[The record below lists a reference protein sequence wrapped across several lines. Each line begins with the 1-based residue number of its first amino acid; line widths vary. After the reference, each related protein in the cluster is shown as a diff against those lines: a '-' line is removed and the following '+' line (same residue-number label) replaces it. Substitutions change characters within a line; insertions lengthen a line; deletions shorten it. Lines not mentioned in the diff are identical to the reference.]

1 MATDTPNAGNIPDA
15 GELTATLGKIA
26 EQSQRMVTDF
36 MARQTAEDGQMDTDK
51 NQDPLNIGDA
61 FLQMTQRMMDDP
73 ARLAEAQV
81 GLWNNYMEL
90 WQHTA
95 NKMMGQNAEP
105 LVKPETDDRRFLDSD
120 WEENP
125 VFDFIKQSYLI
136 TSKWMINSVRETDGL
151 DDETARKVDF
161 YTRQF
166 VDAMAP
172 TNFAMTNPEV
182 LRETVDSKGQNLING
197 LSNLLDDLKRGDGQL
212 KIKHVEEDAF
222 EVGVTVATSPGK
234 VVFQNEL
241 FQLLQFSPLTKKVR
255 KTPLLIVPPWIN
267 KYYILDLREKN
278 SFIKWAT
285 EQGHTVFVVSWV
297 NPDARLGTKTFE
309 DYMLDGPVAAV
320 GAACNAAGS
329 DKVNIIGYC
338 IGGTMT
344 AAALAYMAEKGDD
357 RVASATFFTTMVDFE
372 EPGELSVFIDEQQ
385 LASLED
391 KMGERGYLEG
401 SEMASTFSM
410 LRANDLIWSFVINNY
425 LLGKEPFPFDL
436 LFWNADSTRM
446 PAVMHSYYLRKMYQE
461 NALVKPGALELGGV
475 KIDLRKIKVPVY
487 ILSTKEDHIAPWKS
501 TFAATQIY
509 SGNTKFVLA
518 SSGHIAGV
526 VNPPVSDRYSYRT
539 NAKKAKTPAV
549 WLEGATEHKGSWWP
563 DWDKWVKKFAGTQVA
578 AREPGKG
585 KFKAIEDA
593 PGSYVKVRSSQES

>member
-1 MATDTPNAGNIPDA
+1 MSSETPNSDNIPDA

-26 EQSQRMVTDF
+26 EQSQRMVTEF
-36 MARQTAEDGQMDTDK
+36 MARQTDQASSDS
-51 NQDPLNIGDA
+51 NSDPLNIGDA
-61 FLQMTQRMMDDP
+61 FVQMTQRMLADP
-73 ARLAEAQV
+73 ARMAEAQV
-81 GLWNNYMEL
+81 GLWNSYLEL
-90 WQHTA
+90 WQQTA
-95 NKMMGQNAEP
+95 DKMMGKEVEP
-105 LVKPETDDRRFLDSD
+105 LATPEADDRRFKDAD
-120 WEENP
+120 WQENP
-125 VFDFIKQSYLI
+125 VFDYIKQSYLM
-136 TSKWMINSVRETDGL
+136 TSKWMINTVRETDGL

-172 TNFAMTNPEV
+172 TNFAVSNPEV

-197 LSNLLDDLKRGDGQL
+197 LSNLLNDLEQGDGQL
-212 KIKHVEEDAF
+212 KIKHVENDAF
-222 EVGVTVATSPGK
+222 VIGETVATSPGK

-285 EQGHTVFVVSWV
+285 EQGNTVFVVSWV

-320 GAACNAAGS
+320 GAACKASGA

-344 AAALAYMAEKGDD
+344 ATALAYMAAKGDD
-357 RVASATFFTTMVDFE
+357 RVASATFFTTLVDFE
-372 EPGELSVFIDEQQ
+372 EPGELGVFIDEEQI
-385 LASLED
+385 ASLED

-446 PAVMHSYYLRKMYQE
+446 PAVMHSFYLRKMYQQ
-461 NALVKPGALELGGV
+461 NALVQPGGLELGGV

-501 TFAATQIY
+501 TFAATQLY

-526 VNPPVSDRYSYRT
+526 VNPPASDRYSYRT
-539 NAKKAKTPAV
+539 NAKKAKTPAA
-549 WLEGATEHKGSWWP
+549 WLEGATEHSGSWWP
-563 DWDKWVKKFAGTQVA
+563 DWDKWVKKFADGEVT
-578 AREPGKG
+578 ARTPGKG
-585 KFKAIEDA
+585 KLKAIEDA
-593 PGSYVKVRSSQES
+593 PGSYVKVRSQES

>member
-1 MATDTPNAGNIPDA
+1 MATGSPNAANIPDA

-36 MARQTAEDGQMDTDK
+36 MARQAAEAGQMDTDK
-51 NQDPLNIGDA
+51 NQDPLNIGNA

-105 LVKPETDDRRFLDSD
+105 LVTPETDDRRFLDSD

-125 VFDFIKQSYLI
+125 VFDFIKQSYLM
-136 TSKWMINSVRETDGL
+136 TSKWMINSVREIDGL

-197 LSNLLDDLKRGDGQL
+197 LSNLLDDLERGDGQL

-222 EVGVTVATSPGK
+222 EIGVTVATSPGK

-372 EPGELSVFIDEQQ
+372 EPGELGVFIDEEQ

-425 LLGKEPFPFDL
+425 LLGREPFPFDL

-446 PAVMHSYYLRKMYQE
+446 PAVMHSYYLRKLYQE

>member
-125 VFDFIKQSYLI
+125 VFDFIKQSYLM
-136 TSKWMINSVRETDGL
+136 TSKWMIDSVRETDGL

-197 LSNLLDDLKRGDGQL
+197 LSNLLDDLERGDGQL

-222 EVGVTVATSPGK
+222 EIGVTVATSPGK

-372 EPGELSVFIDEQQ
+372 EPGELGVFIDEEQ

>member
-125 VFDFIKQSYLI
+125 VFDFIKQSYLM
-136 TSKWMINSVRETDGL
+136 TSKWMIDSVRETDGL

-197 LSNLLDDLKRGDGQL
+197 LSNLLDDLERGDGQL

-222 EVGVTVATSPGK
+222 EIGVTVATSPGK

-372 EPGELSVFIDEQQ
+372 EPGELGVFIDEEQ

-461 NALVKPGALELGGV
+461 NALIKPGALELGGV

>member
-1 MATDTPNAGNIPDA
+1 MSSETPNSDNIPDA

-26 EQSQRMVTDF
+26 EQSQRMVTEF
-36 MARQTAEDGQMDTDK
+36 MARQPDQASSDS
-51 NQDPLNIGDA
+51 NSDPLNIGDA
-61 FLQMTQRMMDDP
+61 FVQMTQSMLADP
-73 ARLAEAQV
+73 ARMAEAQV
-81 GLWNNYMEL
+81 GLWNSYLEL
-90 WQHTA
+90 WQQTA
-95 NKMMGQNAEP
+95 DKMMGKEVEP
-105 LVKPETDDRRFLDSD
+105 LATPEADDRRFKDAD
-120 WEENP
+120 WQENP
-125 VFDFIKQSYLI
+125 VFDYIKQSYLM
-136 TSKWMINSVRETDGL
+136 TSKWMINTVRETDGL

-172 TNFAMTNPEV
+172 TNFAVSNPEV

-197 LSNLLDDLKRGDGQL
+197 LSNLLNDLEQGDGQL
-212 KIKHVEEDAF
+212 KIKHVENDAF
-222 EVGVTVATSPGK
+222 VIGETVATSPGK
-234 VVFQNEL
+234 VMFQNEL

-285 EQGHTVFVVSWV
+285 EQGNTVFVVSWV

-320 GAACNAAGS
+320 GAACKASGA

-344 AAALAYMAEKGDD
+344 ATALAYMAAKGDD
-357 RVASATFFTTMVDFE
+357 RVASATFFTTLVDFE
-372 EPGELSVFIDEQQ
+372 EPGELGVFIDEEQI
-385 LASLED
+385 ASLED

-446 PAVMHSYYLRKMYQE
+446 PAVMHSFYLRKMYQQ
-461 NALVKPGALELGGV
+461 NALVQPGGLELGGV

-487 ILSTKEDHIAPWKS
+487 ILSTNEDHIAPWKS
-501 TFAATQIY
+501 TFAATQLY

-526 VNPPVSDRYSYRT
+526 VNPPASDRYSYRT
-539 NAKKAKTPAV
+539 NAKKAKTPAA
-549 WLEGATEHKGSWWP
+549 WLEGATEHNGSWWP
-563 DWDKWVKKFAGTQVA
+563 DWDKWVKKFADGEVA
-578 AREPGKG
+578 ARVPGKG
-585 KFKAIEDA
+585 KLKAIEDA
-593 PGSYVKVRSSQES
+593 PGSYVKVRSQES

>member
-1 MATDTPNAGNIPDA
+1 MATGSPNAANIPDA

-36 MARQTAEDGQMDTDK
+36 MARQAAEAGQMDTDK
-51 NQDPLNIGDA
+51 NQDPLNIGNA

-105 LVKPETDDRRFLDSD
+105 LVTPETDDRRFLDSD

-125 VFDFIKQSYLI
+125 VFDFIKQSYLM
-136 TSKWMINSVRETDGL
+136 TSKWMINSVREIDGL

-197 LSNLLDDLKRGDGQL
+197 LSNLLDDLERGDGQL

-222 EVGVTVATSPGK
+222 EIGVTVATSPGK

-267 KYYILDLREKN
+267 KYYILDLRAKN

-309 DYMLDGPVAAV
+309 NYMLDGAVAAV
-320 GAACNAAGS
+320 GAACKAAGS
-329 DKVNIIGYC
+329 DKVSIIGYC

-372 EPGELSVFIDEQQ
+372 EPGELGVFIDEEQ

-425 LLGKEPFPFDL
+425 LLGREPFPFDL

-446 PAVMHSYYLRKMYQE
+446 PAVMHSYYLRKLYQE

-549 WLEGATEHKGSWWP
+549 WLEGATEYKGSWWP
-563 DWDKWVKKFAGTQVA
+563 DWDKWVKKFAGAQVA

-593 PGSYVKVRSSQES
+593 PGSYVKVRSSQKS

>member
-1 MATDTPNAGNIPDA
+1 MATEMPKTDTIPDA

-36 MARQTAEDGQMDTDK
+36 MARQADQSDNDT
-51 NQDPLNIGDA
+51 DPLNIGDA
-61 FLQMTQRMMDDP
+61 FLQMTQRMMADP

-81 GLWNNYMEL
+81 GLWNSYMNL
-90 WQHTA
+90 WHQTA
-95 NKMMGQNAEP
+95 NRMMGQTAEP
-105 LVKPETDDRRFLDSD
+105 LVEADEDDRRFKDAD
-120 WEENP
+120 WDENP
-125 VFDFIKQSYLI
+125 VFDYIKQSYLM
-136 TSKWMINSVRETDGL
+136 TSKWMINTVRETEGL

-182 LRETVDSKGQNLING
+182 LRETVESKGQNLING
-197 LSNLLDDLKRGDGQL
+197 LSNLLDDLEKGNGQL
-212 KIKHVEEDAF
+212 RIKHVEPDAF
-222 EVGVTVATSPGK
+222 ELGKTVATSPGK
-234 VVFQNEL
+234 VVFQNDL
-241 FQLLQFSPLTKKVR
+241 FQLLQFSPLTEKVR

-285 EQGHTVFVVSWV
+285 EQGNTVFVVSWV
-297 NPDARLGTKTFE
+297 NPDARLATKTFE
-309 DYMLDGPVAAV
+309 DYMLDGPVAAI
-320 GAACNAAGS
+320 GAACEAAGS
-329 DKVNIIGYC
+329 DKVNVIGYC
-338 IGGTMT
+338 IGGTM
-344 AAALAYMAEKGDD
+344 MAEKGDD
-357 RVASATFFTTMVDFE
+357 RVASATFFTTLVDFE
-372 EPGELSVFIDEQQ
+372 EPGELGVFIDEEQI
-385 LASLED
+385 ASLEE

-401 SEMASTFSM
+401 SEMATTFSM

-461 NALVKPGALELGGV
+461 NALVQPGALELGGV

-487 ILSTKEDHIAPWKS
+487 ILSTKEDHIAPWES
-501 TFAATQIY
+501 TFAATQLY
-509 SGNTKFVLA
+509 SGPTKFVLA

-526 VNPPVSDRYSYRT
+526 VNPPDSNRYSYRT
-539 NAKKAKTPAV
+539 NAKKAASPAE
-549 WLEGATEHKGSWWP
+549 WLDGAKEISGSWWP
-563 DWDKWVKKFAGTQVA
+563 DWDKWVGKFADGQVA

-585 KFKAIEDA
+585 KMKAIEDA
-593 PGSYVKVRSSQES
+593 PGSYVMVRSQAD

>member
-1 MATDTPNAGNIPDA
+1 MATDMPNAGNIPDA

-125 VFDFIKQSYLI
+125 VFDFIKQSYLM

-197 LSNLLDDLKRGDGQL
+197 LSNLLDDLERGDGQL

-222 EVGVTVATSPGK
+222 EIGVTVATSPGK

-255 KTPLLIVPPWIN
+255 KMPLLIVPPWIN

-372 EPGELSVFIDEQQ
+372 EPGELGVFIDEEQ

>member
-1 MATDTPNAGNIPDA
+1 MSSETPNSDNIPDA

-26 EQSQRMVTDF
+26 EQSQRMVTEF
-36 MARQTAEDGQMDTDK
+36 MARQTDQASSDS
-51 NQDPLNIGDA
+51 NSDPLNIGDA
-61 FLQMTQRMMDDP
+61 FVQMTQRMLADP
-73 ARLAEAQV
+73 ARMAEAQV
-81 GLWNNYMEL
+81 GLWNSYLEL
-90 WQHTA
+90 WQQTA
-95 NKMMGQNAEP
+95 DKMMGKEVEP
-105 LVKPETDDRRFLDSD
+105 LATPEADDRRFKDAD
-120 WEENP
+120 WQENP
-125 VFDFIKQSYLI
+125 VFDYIKQSYLM
-136 TSKWMINSVRETDGL
+136 TSKWMINTVRETDGL

-172 TNFAMTNPEV
+172 TNFAASNPEV

-197 LSNLLDDLKRGDGQL
+197 LSNLLNDLEQGDGQL
-212 KIKHVEEDAF
+212 KIKHVENDAF
-222 EVGVTVATSPGK
+222 VIGETVATSPGK

-285 EQGHTVFVVSWV
+285 EQGNTVFVVSWV

-320 GAACNAAGS
+320 GAACKASGA

-344 AAALAYMAEKGDD
+344 ATALAYMAAKGDD
-357 RVASATFFTTMVDFE
+357 RVASATFFTTLVDFE
-372 EPGELSVFIDEQQ
+372 EPGELGVFIDEEQI
-385 LASLED
+385 ASLED

-446 PAVMHSYYLRKMYQE
+446 PAVMHSFYLRKMYQQ
-461 NALVKPGALELGGV
+461 NALVQPGGLELGGV

-501 TFAATQIY
+501 TFAATQLY

-526 VNPPVSDRYSYRT
+526 VNPPASDRYSYRT
-539 NAKKAKTPAV
+539 NAKKAKTPAA
-549 WLEGATEHKGSWWP
+549 WLEGATEHSGSWWP
-563 DWDKWVKKFAGTQVA
+563 DWDKWVKKFADGEVA
-578 AREPGKG
+578 ARVPGKG
-585 KFKAIEDA
+585 KLKAIEDA
-593 PGSYVKVRSSQES
+593 PGSYVKVRSQES

>member
-1 MATDTPNAGNIPDA
+1 MSSETPNSDNIPDA

-26 EQSQRMVTDF
+26 EQSQRMVTEF
-36 MARQTAEDGQMDTDK
+36 MARQTDQASSDS
-51 NQDPLNIGDA
+51 NSDPLNIGDA
-61 FLQMTQRMMDDP
+61 FVQMTQRMLADP
-73 ARLAEAQV
+73 ARMAEAQV
-81 GLWNNYMEL
+81 GLWNSYLEL
-90 WQHTA
+90 WQQTA
-95 NKMMGQNAEP
+95 DKMMGKEVEP
-105 LVKPETDDRRFLDSD
+105 LATPEADDRRFKDAD
-120 WEENP
+120 WQENP
-125 VFDFIKQSYLI
+125 VFDYIKQSYLM
-136 TSKWMINSVRETDGL
+136 TSKWMINTVRETDGL

-172 TNFAMTNPEV
+172 TNFAVSNPEV

-197 LSNLLDDLKRGDGQL
+197 LSNLLNDLEQGDGQL
-212 KIKHVEEDAF
+212 KIKHVENDAF
-222 EVGVTVATSPGK
+222 VIGETVATSPGK

-285 EQGHTVFVVSWV
+285 EQGNTVFVVSWV

-320 GAACNAAGS
+320 GAACKASGA

-344 AAALAYMAEKGDD
+344 ATALAYMAAKGDD
-357 RVASATFFTTMVDFE
+357 RVASATFFTTLVDFE
-372 EPGELSVFIDEQQ
+372 EPGELGVFIDEEQI
-385 LASLED
+385 ASLED

-446 PAVMHSYYLRKMYQE
+446 PAVMHSFYLRKMYQQ
-461 NALVKPGALELGGV
+461 NALVQPGGLELGGV

-501 TFAATQIY
+501 TFAATQLY

-526 VNPPVSDRYSYRT
+526 VNPPASDRYSYRT
-539 NAKKAKTPAV
+539 NAKKAKTPAA
-549 WLEGATEHKGSWWP
+549 WLEGATEHSGSWWP
-563 DWDKWVKKFAGTQVA
+563 DWDKWVKKFADGEVA
-578 AREPGKG
+578 ARVPGKG
-585 KFKAIEDA
+585 KLKAIEDA
-593 PGSYVKVRSSQES
+593 PGSYVKVRSQES

>member
-1 MATDTPNAGNIPDA
+1 MATEMPKSDTVPDA

-36 MARQTAEDGQMDTDK
+36 MARQADRTDK
-51 NQDPLNIGDA
+51 DADPLNIGDA
-61 FLQMTQRMMDDP
+61 FLQMTQRMLADP
-73 ARLAEAQV
+73 ARLADAQV
-81 GLWNNYMEL
+81 GLWNSYMNL
-90 WQHTA
+90 WQQTA
-95 NKMMGQNAEP
+95 NRMMGQESGPVAEP
-105 LVKPETDDRRFLDSD
+105 DEDDRRFKDAD
-120 WEENP
+120 WDENP
-125 VFDFIKQSYLI
+125 VFDYIKQSYLM
-136 TSKWMINSVRETDGL
+136 TSRWMINTVRETEGM

-182 LRETVDSKGQNLING
+182 LRETVESKGQNLING
-197 LSNLLDDLKRGDGQL
+197 LSNLLDDLEKGDGQL
-212 KIKHVEEDAF
+212 RVKHVESDAF
-222 EVGVTVATSPGK
+222 ELGKTVATSPGK

-241 FQLLQFSPLTKKVR
+241 FQLLQFSPLTEKVR

-285 EQGHTVFVVSWV
+285 EQGNTVFVVSWV
-297 NPDARLGTKTFE
+297 NPDERLASKTFE
-309 DYMLDGPVAAV
+309 DYMLDGPVTAI
-320 GAACNAAGS
+320 GAACEAAGS
-329 DKVNIIGYC
+329 DKVNVIGYC

-357 RVASATFFTTMVDFE
+357 RVASATFFTTLVDFE
-372 EPGELSVFIDEQQ
+372 EPGELGVFIDEEQI
-385 LASLED
+385 ASLEE
-391 KMGERGYLEG
+391 KMNERGYLEG
-401 SEMASTFSM
+401 SEMATTFSM

-461 NALVKPGALELGGV
+461 NALVQPGGLELGGV
-475 KIDLRKIKVPVY
+475 RIDLRKIKVPVY
-487 ILSTKEDHIAPWKS
+487 ILSTKEDHIAPWES
-501 TFAATQIY
+501 TFAATQLY
-509 SGNTKFVLA
+509 SGPTKFVLA

-526 VNPPVSDRYSYRT
+526 VNPPVSNRYSYRT
-539 NAKKAKTPAV
+539 NAKKAQTPAD
-549 WLEGATEHKGSWWP
+549 WLDGATEHPGSWWT
-563 DWDKWVKKFAGTQVA
+563 DWDKWVGKFAGDEVA

-585 KFKAIEDA
+585 KLKAIEDA
-593 PGSYVKVRSSQES
+593 PGSYVMVRSQAD

>member
-1 MATDTPNAGNIPDA
+1 MATETPNAENIPDT

-36 MARQTAEDGQMDTDK
+36 VTRQAGQAETEAE
-51 NQDPLNIGDA
+51 QDPLNIGDA
-61 FLQMTQRMMDDP
+61 FLQMTQRMMADP

-81 GLWNNYMEL
+81 GLWNSYMEL

-95 NKMMGQNAEP
+95 NKMMGQEVEPLAEP
-105 LVKPETDDRRFLDSD
+105 EADDRRFLDSD

-125 VFDFIKQSYLI
+125 VFDYIKQSYLM
-136 TSKWMINSVRETDGL
+136 TSKWMINTVRETDGL

-197 LSNLLDDLKRGDGQL
+197 LSNLLDDLEKGDGRL
-212 KIKHVEEDAF
+212 KIKHVEDDAF

-234 VVFQNEL
+234 VVFQNDL
-241 FQLLQFSPLTKKVR
+241 FQLLQFSPLTEKVR

-297 NPDARLGTKTFE
+297 NPDAGLADKTFE

-320 GAACNAAGS
+320 GAACEAAGS

-344 AAALAYMAEKGDD
+344 AASLAYMAEKGDD
-357 RVASATFFTTMVDFE
+357 RVASATFFTTLVDFE
-372 EPGELSVFIDEQQ
+372 EPGELGVFIDEEQ
-385 LASLED
+385 LASLEE

-425 LLGKEPFPFDL
+425 LMGKEPFPFDL

-446 PAVMHSYYLRKMYQE
+446 PAVMHSYYLRKMYQD

-475 KIDLRKIKVPVY
+475 KIDLRKIKIPVY
-487 ILSTKEDHIAPWKS
+487 ILSTKEDHIAPWES
-501 TFAATQIY
+501 TFAATQLY

-526 VNPPVSDRYSYRT
+526 VNPPVSNRYSYRT
-539 NAKKAKTPAV
+539 NAKKAKTPAE
-549 WLEGATEHKGSWWP
+549 WLNGATEHNGSWWP
-563 DWDKWVKKFAGTQVA
+563 DWDKWVKKFADGEVA

-585 KFKAIEDA
+585 KLKAIEDA
-593 PGSYVKVRSSQES
+593 PGSYVKVRSQES

>member
-1 MATDTPNAGNIPDA
+1 MSSETPNTDNIPDA

-26 EQSQRMVTDF
+26 EQSQRMVTEF
-36 MARQTAEDGQMDTDK
+36 MARQTDQASSDS
-51 NQDPLNIGDA
+51 NSDPLNIGDA
-61 FLQMTQRMMDDP
+61 FVQMTQRMLADP
-73 ARLAEAQV
+73 ARMAEAQV
-81 GLWNNYMEL
+81 GLWNSYLEL
-90 WQHTA
+90 WQQTA
-95 NKMMGQNAEP
+95 DKMMGKEVEV
-105 LVKPETDDRRFLDSD
+105 LTTPEAGDRRFKDAD
-120 WEENP
+120 WQENP
-125 VFDFIKQSYLI
+125 VFDYIKQSYLM
-136 TSKWMINSVRETDGL
+136 TSKWMINTVRETDGL

-172 TNFAMTNPEV
+172 TNFAVSNPEV

-197 LSNLLDDLKRGDGQL
+197 LSNLLNDLEQGDGQL
-212 KIKHVEEDAF
+212 KIKHVENDAF
-222 EVGVTVATSPGK
+222 VIGETVATSPGK

-278 SFIKWAT
+278 SFIRWAI
-285 EQGHTVFVVSWV
+285 EQGNTVFVVSWV

-320 GAACNAAGS
+320 GAACKASGA

-344 AAALAYMAEKGDD
+344 ATALAYMAAKGDD
-357 RVASATFFTTMVDFE
+357 RVASATFFTTLVDFE
-372 EPGELSVFIDEQQ
+372 EPGELGVFIDEEQI
-385 LASLED
+385 ASLEG

-446 PAVMHSYYLRKMYQE
+446 PAVMHSFYLRKMYQQ
-461 NALVKPGALELGGV
+461 NALVQPGGLELGGV

-501 TFAATQIY
+501 TFAATQLY

-526 VNPPVSDRYSYRT
+526 VNPPASDRYSYRT
-539 NAKKAKTPAV
+539 NTKKAKTPAA
-549 WLEGATEHKGSWWP
+549 WLEGATEHSGSWWP
-563 DWDKWVKKFAGTQVA
+563 DWDKWVKKFADGEVT
-578 AREPGKG
+578 ARIPGKG
-585 KFKAIEDA
+585 KLKAIEDA
-593 PGSYVKVRSSQES
+593 PGSYVKVRSQES

>member
-1 MATDTPNAGNIPDA
+1 MATGSPNAANIPDA

-36 MARQTAEDGQMDTDK
+36 MARQAAEAGQMDTDK
-51 NQDPLNIGDA
+51 NQDPLNIGNA

-120 WEENP
+120 WEANP
-125 VFDFIKQSYLI
+125 VFDFIKQSYLM
-136 TSKWMINSVRETDGL
+136 TSKWMIDSVRETDGL

-197 LSNLLDDLKRGDGQL
+197 LSNLLDDLERGDGQL

-222 EVGVTVATSPGK
+222 EIGVTVATSPGK

-267 KYYILDLREKN
+267 KYYILDLRAKN

-309 DYMLDGPVAAV
+309 NYMLDGAVAAV
-320 GAACNAAGS
+320 GAACKAAGS
-329 DKVNIIGYC
+329 DKVSIIGYC

-372 EPGELSVFIDEQQ
+372 EPGELGVFIDEEQ

-425 LLGKEPFPFDL
+425 LLGREPFPFDL

-446 PAVMHSYYLRKMYQE
+446 PAVMHSYYLRKLYQE

-549 WLEGATEHKGSWWP
+549 WLEGATEYKGSWWP
-563 DWDKWVKKFAGTQVA
+563 DWDKWVKKFAGAQVA

-593 PGSYVKVRSSQES
+593 PGSYVKVRSSQKS